1 MVRERRR
8 PTGTMEQQRKRHLQ
22 RQARQDALNR
32 LHAGETVKIMAL
44 TYEGYRPFTV
54 RPIDAGEDLEGL
66 TVIVHREHKIIA
78 TRYCTKDGKDI
89 YVRFDRHVFSGKG
102 KIFGIVV
109 DDVPVDVTQA
119 R

>member
-32 LHAGETVKIMAL
+32 LHAGETVKMMAF
-44 TYEGYRPFTV
+44 TNEGYRPFTV
-54 RPIDAGEDLEGL
+54 RPIVVGEDLEGL
-66 TVIVHREHKIIA
+66 MVIAHREHKIIA

-102 KIFGIVV
+102 KIFGIVIE
-109 DDVPVDVTQA
+109 DVPVAMTQV